1 MVCYEH
7 MKTVVITGIS
17 RGIGKALAN
26 KFLNESYR
34 VIGTSTSGKVAIK
47 HKNLTIVKLDLSMP
61 DSIVS
66 ATKEIASKAPNI
78 DILINNAGTSVDEV
92 NEEIDVSALRKTLE
106 VNLLGPID
114 FTKRL
119 IQYIP
124 KGGQI
129 INTSS
134 IMASLATDI
143 ENSVLDYPSYRI
155 SKTAVNMYT
164 RTLASF
170 LKKQDIIVS
179 SLHPG
184 WVKTEMGGEEAPRE
198 PEEAADHIFKLATT
212 PHETGLFW
220 YDNEK
225 LPW

>member
-1 MVCYEH
+1 

-26 KFLNESYR
+26 KFLNEGYR
-34 VIGTSTSGKVAIK
+34 VIGTSTSGKVDIRNE
-47 HKNLTIVKLDLSMP
+47 NLEIIKLDLSNQK
-61 DSIVS
+61 SIAL
-66 ATKEIASKAPNI
+66 ATKKIASITTKI
-78 DILINNAGTSVDEV
+78 DILLNNAGTSFDEV
-92 NEEIDVSALRKTLE
+92 DEEIDVSVLRKTLE

-119 IQYIP
+119 IQYIS

-143 ENSVLDYPSYRI
+143 ENGVLDYPSYRI

-164 RTLASF
+164 RTLASL
-170 LKKQDIIVS
+170 LKKRGVIVS
-179 SLHPG
+179 SIHPG
-184 WVKTEMGGEEAPRE
+184 WVKTDMGGEEAPRE

-220 YDNEK
+220 YDDDK
-225 LPW
+225 LSW